1 MPIERR
7 TTTNKMN
14 KSLFSTLRSFTRP
27 PDATNDAGAPAF
39 QLSPEAALAQIACT
53 GCLSQTFYA
62 TAETQLDR
70 VLELARQVDTDF
82 LARTALYSRQVAHMK
97 DMPALLC
104 AMLASRSLDRLNDVF
119 PQVINN
125 ARLLRNFVQAI
136 RSGVTGRKSL
146 GSAPRRLARQWLDHA
161 NDETLLAATIG
172 NDPSL
177 ADVIKM
183 VHPKPRCP
191 RREALYAWIIGKP
204 HDPAVLPDIVQE
216 FEAWKADRSLPLPRV
231 PFRLLTAQP
240 LTTEQWTEIAR
251 HANWTTTRMNLN
263 TFSRHGVLKNTEMVN
278 ILAQRLSDAALV
290 RQAKVFPY
298 QLLAAFLN
306 VTNDIPQV
314 LSLALQDALEV
325 ATEQVPA
332 LQGNVFVAID
342 ISGSMQSPVTGE
354 QQGRSSKVRCL
365 DVAALIGAAIMRKN
379 PLATI
384 IPFHEVATQ
393 TSLTPRDSVMTNARM
408 LASLPSGGTDCS
420 APLRWINLMNAS
432 PSLVIIVSDNESW
445 CHANNHQTTPVMKE
459 WSKIKARQ
467 PDAKLVCIDLAP
479 NTTTQAPDRADILNI
494 GGFSDEVFTLVKNF
508 ADSSTDPDHWLQRI
522 NQQQLRATLR
532 IA

>member
-1 MPIERR
+1 
-7 TTTNKMN
+7 MN
-14 KSLFSTLRSFTRP
+14 KTLFTSVRSALRSPAT
-27 PDATNDAGAPAF
+27 TNDAGAPAY
-39 QLSPEAALAQIACT
+39 QLSPEAALAQLACT

-70 VLELARQVDTDF
+70 VLELARQVGTDF
-82 LARTALYSRQVAHMK
+82 LARTALYARNVAHMK

-104 AMLASRSLDRLNDVF
+104 AVLASRDMTRLNDIF
-119 PQVINN
+119 PEVINN

-146 GSAPRRLARQWLDHA
+146 GSAPRRLVRKWLDLA
-161 NDETLLAATIG
+161 TDETLLASTIG

-183 VHPKPRCP
+183 VHPKPRCA

-204 HDPAVLPDIVQE
+204 HDPALLPALVQE
-216 FEAWKADRSLPLPRV
+216 FEAWKSDRSRPLPRL
-231 PFRLLTAQP
+231 PFRLLTAEP

-251 HANWTTTRMNLN
+251 NANWTTTRMNLN
-263 TFSRHGVLKNTEMVN
+263 TFARHGVLKNDELVSL
-278 ILAQRLSDAALV
+278 LAQRLSDATLV

-306 VTNDIPQV
+306 AESNIPQV
-314 LSLALQDALEV
+314 LTLALQDALEV

-342 ISGSMQSPVTGE
+342 ISGSMQSPVTG
-354 QQGRSSKVRCL
+354 QQKGRSSKVRCL
-365 DVAALIGAAIMRKN
+365 DAAALIGAAIVRKN

-384 IPFHEVATQ
+384 IPFHEVALNQ
-393 TSLTPRDSVMTNARM
+393 SLNPRDSVMTNARM
-408 LASLPSGGTDCS
+408 LANLPSGGTDCS
-420 APLRWINLMNAS
+420 APLRWINQMNAS

-445 CHANNHQTTPVMKE
+445 CHAHNRQTTPVMQE
-459 WSKIKARQ
+459 WKKIKARQ

-479 NTTTQAPDRADILNI
+479 NTTTQAPDRNDILNI

-508 ADSSTDPDHWLQRI
+508 ADSSANPHHWVQRI
-522 NQQQLRATLR
+522 QEQVLRSSQR

>member
-1 MPIERR
+1 
-7 TTTNKMN
+7 MN
-14 KSLFSTLRSFTRP
+14 KTLFSSLRSALRSP
-27 PDATNDAGAPAF
+27 AATNDAGAPAYQF
-39 QLSPEAALAQIACT
+39 SAEAALAQLACT

-70 VLELARQVDTDF
+70 VLELARQVDVDF
-82 LARTALYSRQVAHMK
+82 LARTALYSRDVAHMK

-104 AMLASRSLDRLNDVF
+104 AVLASRDLDRLNEIF
-119 PQVINN
+119 SQVIDS

-146 GSAPRRLARQWLDHA
+146 GSAPRRLVRQWLDRA
-161 NDETLLAATIG
+161 DDQTLLAATIG

-183 VHPKPRCP
+183 VHPKPRCA
-191 RREALYAWIIGKP
+191 RREAFYAWIIGRP
-204 HDPAVLPDIVQE
+204 HDPTLLPAIVQE
-216 FEAWKADRSLPLPRV
+216 FVAWKADRSLPLPRV
-231 PFRLLTAQP
+231 PFRLLTAEP
-240 LTTEQWTEIAR
+240 LTTQQWTEVALY
-251 HANWTTTRMNLN
+251 ANWTTTRMNLN
-263 TFSRHGVLKNTEMVN
+263 TFARHGVLKNAELVKL
-278 ILAQRLSDAALV
+278 LAKRLSDATQV
-290 RQAKVFPY
+290 RRAKAFPY

-306 VTNDIPQV
+306 AESNIPQA
-314 LSLALQDALEV
+314 LTLALQDALEV

-342 ISGSMQSPVTGE
+342 ISGSMHSPVTG
-354 QQGRSSKVRCL
+354 QQKGRSSKVRCL
-365 DVAALIGAAIMRKN
+365 DAAALIGAAIVRKN

-384 IPFHEVATQ
+384 IPFHEIALSQ
-393 TSLTPRDSVMTNARM
+393 SLNPRDSVMTNARM
-408 LASLPSGGTDCS
+408 LANLPSGGTDCS
-420 APLRWINLMNAS
+420 APLRWINQMNAS

-445 CHANNHQTTPVMKE
+445 CHAHNRQTTPVMSE

-467 PDAKLVCIDLAP
+467 PHAKLVCMDLAP
-479 NTTTQAPDRADILNI
+479 NTTSQAPDRSDILNI

-508 ADSSTDPDHWLQRI
+508 ADSSASPDHWVQRI
-522 NQQQLRATLR
+522 NQQVLRARQR

>member
-1 MPIERR
+1 
-7 TTTNKMN
+7 
-14 KSLFSTLRSFTRP
+14 
-27 PDATNDAGAPAF
+27 
-39 QLSPEAALAQIACT
+39 
-53 GCLSQTFYA
+53 
-62 TAETQLDR
+62 
-70 VLELARQVDTDF
+70 
-82 LARTALYSRQVAHMK
+82 
-97 DMPALLC
+97 MPALLC
-104 AMLASRSLDRLNDVF
+104 AVLATRSLDRLNDVF
-119 PQVINN
+119 PQVNNN
-125 ARLLRNFVQAI
+125 ARLLRNFVQTI

-146 GSAPRRLARQWLDHA
+146 GSAPRRLVRQWLDLA
-161 NDETLLAATIG
+161 TDETLLAATIG

-191 RREALYAWIIGKP
+191 RREAFFAWIIGKP
-204 HDPAVLPDIVQE
+204 HDPALLPAIVQE
-216 FEAWKADRSLPLPRV
+216 FEAWKADRSRPLPCV

-263 TFSRHGVLKNTEMVN
+263 TFARHGVLQDTAVVN
-278 ILAQRLSDAALV
+278 MLAQRLADATQV
-290 RQAKVFPY
+290 RRAKAFPY

-306 VTNDIPQV
+306 ATKDIPQA
-314 LSLALQDALEV
+314 LTLALQDALEV

-332 LQGNVFVAID
+332 LPGNVFVAID

-365 DVAALIGAAIMRKN
+365 DAAALIAAAIVRKN
-379 PLATI
+379 PTATV
-384 IPFHEVATQ
+384 IPFHEVAVSQ
-393 TSLTPRDSVMTNARM
+393 SLNPRDSVMTNARM

-420 APLRWINLMNAS
+420 APLRWINQQNAS

-445 CHANNHQTTPVMKE
+445 CHAHSRQTTPVMRE

-479 NTTTQAPDRADILNI
+479 NTTTQAADRADILNI

-508 ADSSTDPDHWLQRI
+508 ADSHASPDHWVQRI
-522 NQQQLRATLR
+522 NQQVLRATLR

>member
-1 MPIERR
+1 
-7 TTTNKMN
+7 MN
-14 KSLFSTLRSFTRP
+14 KSLFSTLRSFVRS
-27 PDATNDAGAPAF
+27 PDSTNDAGAPAY
-39 QLSPEAALAQIACT
+39 QLSPEAALAQLACT

-70 VLELARQVDTDF
+70 VLQLARQVDTDF

-104 AMLASRSLDRLNDVF
+104 AVLASRNLDRLNDVF

-146 GSAPRRLARQWLDHA
+146 GSAPRRLVRQWLDLA
-161 NDETLLAATIG
+161 DDETLLAATIG

-183 VHPKPRCP
+183 VHPRPRCP
-191 RREALYAWIIGKP
+191 RREAFYAWIIGKP
-204 HDPAVLPDIVQE
+204 HDPALLPDIVQE
-216 FEAWKADRSLPLPRV
+216 FEAWKADRTRPLPRV

-240 LTTEQWTEIAR
+240 LTTEQWTDIAR

-263 TFSRHGVLKNTEMVN
+263 TFARHGVFKNTEVVN
-278 ILAQRLSDAALV
+278 VLAKRLSDAALV
-290 RQAKVFPY
+290 RKAKVFPY

-306 VTNDIPQV
+306 VTNDIPKV

-365 DVAALIGAAIMRKN
+365 DVAELIGDAIVR
-379 PLATI
+379 
-384 IPFHEVATQ
+384 
-393 TSLTPRDSVMTNARM
+393 
-408 LASLPSGGTDCS
+408 
-420 APLRWINLMNAS
+420 
-432 PSLVIIVSDNESW
+432 
-445 CHANNHQTTPVMKE
+445 
-459 WSKIKARQ
+459 
-467 PDAKLVCIDLAP
+467 
-479 NTTTQAPDRADILNI
+479 
-494 GGFSDEVFTLVKNF
+494 
-508 ADSSTDPDHWLQRI
+508 
-522 NQQQLRATLR
+522 
-532 IA
+532 

>member
-1 MPIERR
+1 
-7 TTTNKMN
+7 MN
-14 KSLFSTLRSFTRP
+14 KILFASIRSALRSP
-27 PDATNDAGAPAF
+27 AATNDAGAPAYRF
-39 QLSPEAALAQIACT
+39 SAEAALAQLACT
-53 GCLSQTFYA
+53 GCLSQTYYA

-82 LARTALYSRQVAHMK
+82 LARTALYSRNVAHMK

-104 AMLASRSLDRLNDVF
+104 AVLASRNLDRLNEIF

-125 ARLLRNFVQAI
+125 ARLLRNFVQVI

-146 GSAPRRLARQWLDHA
+146 GSAPRRLVRQWLDDA
-161 NDETLLAATIG
+161 DDETLLAATIG

-183 VHPKPRCP
+183 VHPKPRCA
-191 RREALYAWIIGKP
+191 RREALYAWIIGRP
-204 HDPAVLPDIVQE
+204 HDPALLPALVQE
-216 FEAWKADRSLPLPRV
+216 FEAWKADRSRPLPRV
-231 PFRLLTAQP
+231 PFRLLTAEP
-240 LTTEQWTEIAR
+240 LSTEQWMEIAR

-263 TFSRHGVLKNTEMVN
+263 TFARHDVLKNAPLVKR
-278 ILAQRLSDAALV
+278 LAKRLSDAKLV

-298 QLLAAFLN
+298 QLLAAFIN
-306 VTNDIPQV
+306 AESNIPQA
-314 LSLALQDALEV
+314 LTLALQDALEV

-342 ISGSMQSPVTGE
+342 ISGSMHSPVTG
-354 QQGRSSKVRCL
+354 QLKGRSSKVRCL
-365 DVAALIGAAIMRKN
+365 DAAALIGAAIVRKN
-379 PLATI
+379 PLATV
-384 IPFHEVATQ
+384 IPFHDVALTQ
-393 TSLTPRDSVMTNARM
+393 SLNPRDSVMTNARM

-420 APLRWINLMNAS
+420 APLRRINAINAL

-445 CHANNHQTTPVMKE
+445 CHAHNRQTTPVMQE
-459 WSKIKARQ
+459 WSKIKARR

-508 ADSSTDPDHWLQRI
+508 ADSKASPDHWVQRI
-522 NQQQLRATLR
+522 NQQVLRASAR